1 MTRICKMQRQ
11 TSNLQIKDFDGGT
24 LVIGTQLLNEEAT
37 QGVLFRVPL
46 MNPAT
51 KPTSDPFVHKL
62 LGPLEGKAIGNGRAQ
77 RAMILSAS
85 GKLVIKLT
93 ARDFALSNIWVLRG
107 VPLLIRA
114 PGEIKLA
121 HEPW

>member
-1 MTRICKMQRQ
+1 MQRQ
-11 TSNLQIKDFDGGT
+11 ISNLHIRDLDGGT
-24 LVIGTQLLNEEAT
+24 LVVGTQLLNEEAT

-51 KPTSDPFVHKL
+51 KPTKDPFVHKL
-62 LGPLEGKAIGNGRAQ
+62 LGPLEGKAVGSGRAT

-85 GKLVIKLT
+85 GKLVIKLM
-93 ARDFALSNIWVLRG
+93 ASDLALSNAKIELSVT
-107 VPLLIRA
+107 LLIRA